1 MDIID
6 NLMNRETRTKVASSE
21 SSYLGISGND
31 ITSTMSSYYGYPQG
45 VLVRSVENGSSAAN
59 AGLGA
64 YDIIVS
70 FDDQTVSSMSSLK
83 SIMEYY
89 AAGETV
95 TIEYYHPE
103 GSEYVLKSV
112 EVTLGKK
119 N

>member
-1 MDIID
+1 
-6 NLMNRETRTKVASSE
+6 
-21 SSYLGISGND
+21 
-31 ITSTMSSYYGYPQG
+31 MSSSYGYPQG
-45 VLVRSVENGSSAAN
+45 VLIRSVENNSAAAQ

-70 FDDQTVSSMSSLK
+70 FDDQSVSSMSSLK

-89 AAGETV
+89 AAGEKVTV
-95 TIEYYHPE
+95 QYYHQE

-119 N
+119 S